1 MISEQETTQESAMMG
16 SQSMTILQGEGE
28 GEEKEGLSRSLI
40 QAPKERPSS
49 TLAGEVASS
58 GAWVH
63 FGVRDWEF
71 FCTYYYYYDESIFC
85 SI

>member
-1 MISEQETTQESAMMG
+1 MMG
-16 SQSMTILQGEGE
+16 STAMTILQGE

-40 QAPKERPSS
+40 QAAKERPSS

-63 FGVRDWEF
+63 FGVSDWEF
-71 FCTYYYYYDESIFC
+71 FCTYYSYYYYESIFC

>member
-1 MISEQETTQESAMMG
+1 MMG
-16 SQSMTILQGEGE
+16 SQSMTILQGE

-40 QAPKERPSS
+40 QAAKERPPS

-71 FCTYYYYYDESIFC
+71 FCTYYYHYESIFC